1 MSRRTICETAL
12 LTCRGEDDEDF
23 ELAESNDGGNS
34 VERLSDEIDRTCFC
48 TGSLDDNYYRRMER
62 KARDFVRW
70 RDSSLLPTLNAILR
84 NGSNRRESIF
94 ELAKSKSP
102 TPKLMRVAEK
112 RYYRNRAKLLRLF
125 SGRAI
130 ADTSEQ

>member
-12 LTCRGEDDEDF
+12 MACRDEDGERF
-23 ELAESNDGGNS
+23 ELAESNDGGIS
-34 VERLSDEIDRTCFC
+34 VERLSDEIDHTCFG

-62 KARDFVRW
+62 KARDFVR
-70 RDSSLLPTLNAILR
+70 RRESFLLPTLNAILR

-102 TPKLMRVAEK
+102 TPKLMKAAEK

-125 SGRAI
+125 HGRAV
-130 ADTSEQ
+130 ADTSK

>member
-12 LTCRGEDDEDF
+12 LGCRGEDDEDI
-23 ELAESNDGGNS
+23 ELAEMSDEG
-34 VERLSDEIDRTCFC
+34 VAKERLFNEVDSRCFG
-48 TGSLDDNYYRRMER
+48 TGLLEESYYRKMER

-94 ELAKSKSP
+94 ELAKSKMP
-102 TPKLMRVAEK
+102 TAKRLNAAEK
-112 RYYRNRAKLLRLF
+112 KYYRNRAKLLQLF
-125 SGRAI
+125 NRYHI
-130 ADTSEQ
+130 AAQSE

>member
-12 LTCRGEDDEDF
+12 LGCRGEDDEDI
-23 ELAESNDGGNS
+23 ELAEMSDDGIA
-34 VERLSDEIDRTCFC
+34 VERQCDEIDHRCFG
-48 TGSLDDNYYRRMER
+48 TGKLDEGYYRRMER

-94 ELAKSKSP
+94 ELAKSKMP
-102 TPKLMRVAEK
+102 TAKQLNAAEK
-112 RYYRNRAKLLRLF
+112 KYYRNRAKLLQLF
-125 SGRAI
+125 NRYHI
-130 ADTSEQ
+130 AAQSE